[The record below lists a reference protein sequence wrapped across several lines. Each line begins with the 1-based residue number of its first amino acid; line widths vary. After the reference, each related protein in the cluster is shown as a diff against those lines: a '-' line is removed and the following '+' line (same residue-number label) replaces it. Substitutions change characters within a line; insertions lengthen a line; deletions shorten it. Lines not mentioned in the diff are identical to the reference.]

1 MSAKIYQ
8 FDMFKTEKESFEEIT
23 NKCVKALF
31 ARDGIREKDMRN
43 LKNLIFEMHEI
54 VLRMN
59 DRLNRVAE
67 STT

>member
-8 FDMFKTEKESFEEIT
+8 LDMFKTEKESFEDIT
-23 NKCVKALF
+23 LKSIKALF

-43 LKNLIFEMHEI
+43 LKTLIFEMHEI

-67 STT
+67 QTT